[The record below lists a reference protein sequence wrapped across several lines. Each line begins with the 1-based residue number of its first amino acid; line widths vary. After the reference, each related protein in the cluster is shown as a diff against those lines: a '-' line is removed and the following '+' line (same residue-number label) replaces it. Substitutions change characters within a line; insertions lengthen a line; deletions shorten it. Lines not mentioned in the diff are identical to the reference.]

1 MKGNKTVCDWFS
13 TVRNGSM
20 TLFFALILTL
30 VFSLFFSLLEA
41 ARVQGLKQLAKRSV
55 LLELESAFGEYQINL
70 WKDYHL
76 LFLDGGNASGEWD
89 PALLEGNWME
99 ENSLAQKGTGFYQ
112 LALRSLELSGYSLA
126 TDSYGAAF
134 EKQACRAIQEQLAVK
149 AAEALKQKLKQGE
162 DLAKGSSEIDQKWN
176 MAKDAMEEAESLE
189 QEKEDIDDEENN
201 EKESLELE
209 DQKQEDLY
217 IDTRELPENPV
228 DGVDLLK
235 SSAIL
240 FHVVENPSEISAKSI
255 RLQDTLRQRDIKR
268 GNLDSPQSAALD
280 KLCFLQYLNHYFTCK
295 TGKGEAKAAEH
306 ALDYE
311 LEYCVAGKASD
322 QENLEKTVKELLLI
336 RETGNFATIMQD
348 GKKRALAME
357 IATVAVGFTGIAL
370 LIQAV
375 QIGVLL
381 AWSYIESVL
390 DVRCLLSGGSVPLV
404 KKVNQWKS
412 DISLGEEVLEKKEE
426 KSESHKE
433 GFDYRE
439 YLQILLL
446 LVKEE
451 TLVQRAMDIVEQN
464 VRLITPS
471 FRMNHQ
477 IHGMRLEGLYAA
489 QPLFMKFIT
498 NAKSKE
504 GSYHFKQSKIDFYL
518 SYDE

>member
-1 MKGNKTVCDWFS
+1 M
-13 TVRNGSM
+13 
-20 TLFFALILTL
+20 TL

-89 PALLEGNWME
+89 PALLEGNWMK
-99 ENSLAQKGTGFYQ
+99 ENSLAQKGTFAEISERFSTTWKRMAELFNKSTPSTGF
-112 LALRSLELSGYSLA
+112 S
-126 TDSYGAAF
+126 
-134 EKQACRAIQEQLAVK
+134 
-149 AAEALKQKLKQGE
+149 
-162 DLAKGSSEIDQKWN
+162 GSSLVS
-176 MAKDAMEEAESLE
+176 M
-189 QEKEDIDDEENN
+189 
-201 EKESLELE
+201 
-209 DQKQEDLY
+209 
-217 IDTRELPENPV
+217 
-228 DGVDLLK
+228 
-235 SSAIL
+235 
-240 FHVVENPSEISAKSI
+240 
-255 RLQDTLRQRDIKR
+255 
-268 GNLDSPQSAALD
+268 
-280 KLCFLQYLNHYFTCK
+280 
-295 TGKGEAKAAEH
+295 
-306 ALDYE
+306 
-311 LEYCVAGKASD
+311 
-322 QENLEKTVKELLLI
+322 
-336 RETGNFATIMQD
+336 
-348 GKKRALAME
+348 
-357 IATVAVGFTGIAL
+357 
-370 LIQAV
+370 IQAV

>member
-1 MKGNKTVCDWFS
+1 MMGNKTVGDCCS

-20 TLFFALILTL
+20 TLFLALILTL

-55 LLELESAFGEYQINL
+55 LLELESAFGGYQINL

-76 LFLDGGNASGEWD
+76 LFLDGGNCAGELD

-99 ENSLAQKGTGFYQ
+99 NSLAPKGAGFYQ

-126 TDSYGAAF
+126 TDGYGAAF
-134 EKQACRAIQEQLAVK
+134 EKQACRAIQEQLAAK
-149 AAEALKQKLKQGE
+149 AAKALRQKLKEGE
-162 DLAKGSSEIDQKWN
+162 SLAKDSGEIDKNWN
-176 MAKDAMEEAESLE
+176 AAKDAMAEAESFE
-189 QEKEDIDDEENN
+189 QEKEDMDGG
-201 EKESLELE
+201 EKNKKQSLDLA
-209 DQKQEDLY
+209 DQKQEDLCV
-217 IDTRELPENPV
+217 DTRELPENPV
-228 DGVDLLK
+228 DAVDLLK
-235 SSAIL
+235 NSPIL
-240 FHVVENPSEISAKSI
+240 VQVVENPSEISGKGI
-255 RLQDTLRQRDIKR
+255 LLQDTLEQRQIKN
-268 GNLDSPQSAALD
+268 GNLTPPKSGTLD
-280 KLCFLQYLNHYFTCK
+280 KLWFLQYLNHYYSCK
-295 TGKGEAKAAEH
+295 TAEGEEGAAEH

-322 QENLEKTVKELLLI
+322 QENLEETVKELLLI

-357 IATVAVGFTGIAL
+357 IATAAVGFTGIAP

-404 KKVNQWKS
+404 KKVNEWKS
-412 DISLGEEVLEKKEE
+412 DVSLGKEVLEKKEE
-426 KSESHKE
+426 KSGNQKD

-464 VRLITPS
+464 VRMLKPS
-471 FRMNHQ
+471 FRMNCQ
-477 IHGMRLEGLYAA
+477 IYGMRLEGLYTA
-489 QPLFMKFIT
+489 QPLFLKFIT
-498 NAKSKE
+498 NANSKE
-504 GSYHFKQSKIDFYL
+504 GSYHFSQSQTDFYL
-518 SYDE
+518 SYD